1 MNNNYLNDYLTYLEF
16 QKKYSNETINSFKYD
31 LKKFISFLG
40 SKSLINVETEDI
52 SNYLKYISNLN
63 ASSINRNIS
72 SIRGLYKYLIMIEVI
87 NKNPLDKIKNL
98 KQDKRLLKYLS
109 IEDVDKLLNIQIK
122 THYDYRNKAILELM
136 YACGLRASEVVS
148 LRIQNI
154 DFSNALLRV
163 FGKGSKERI
172 VPINEEA
179 LEILDIYIKEYRCKF
194 IKKGVQNEYLFLNN
208 HGKKLTRNALNLI
221 IKQICKNEGI
231 DKYVT
236 PHVLRHSFATHLLE
250 NGADLRVIQEL
261 LGHSNIDTTEVYL
274 DVTNQNI
281 KNEYVISHP
290 RYRK

>member
-72 SIRGLYKYLIMIEVI
+72 SIRGLYKYLIMMEVI

-154 DFSNALLRV
+154 DFSNSLLRV

-221 IKQICKNEGI
+221 IKQICKN
-231 DKYVT
+231 
-236 PHVLRHSFATHLLE
+236 
-250 NGADLRVIQEL
+250 
-261 LGHSNIDTTEVYL
+261 
-274 DVTNQNI
+274 
-281 KNEYVISHP
+281 
-290 RYRK
+290 

>member
-72 SIRGLYKYLIMIEVI
+72 SIRGLYKYLIMMEVI

>member
-72 SIRGLYKYLIMIEVI
+72 SIRGLYKYLIMMEVI

-154 DFSNALLRV
+154 DFSNSLLRV

>member
-72 SIRGLYKYLIMIEVI
+72 SIRGLYKYLIMMEVI

-236 PHVLRHSFATHLLE
+236 PHILRHSFATHLLE